1 MSTSKALTIHYKSF
15 NISAMKGKKPERTK
29 KVLGFEADPV
39 MRSQIDEIAKKED
52 RPRSWVIRQLL
63 LRALASNEKTA

>member
-1 MSTSKALTIHYKSF
+1 MVLL
-15 NISAMKGKKPERTK
+15 AMPKPLVESLDK
-29 KVLGFEADPV
+29 E
-39 MRSQIDEIAKKED
+39 AKKQE